1 MYTEEWLAADSS
13 GLDRRKRRR
22 DIILLFSSFGTSVP
36 HRSANMS
43 GAKQRLPL
51 KEKFELMPETLGGQ
65 FRKDFP
71 PYLDGLVK
79 SFPHRYVTTPEYAK
93 NAEDIYNLSPRPDDV
108 YISTFP
114 KCGKDDDDLI
124 TKLCDV
130 SFLLLSTRYLRMLL
144 YQLKNGNCNVRDD
157 VGAGISVDG
166 RQQL

>member
-1 MYTEEWLAADSS
+1 
-13 GLDRRKRRR
+13 
-22 DIILLFSSFGTSVP
+22 
-36 HRSANMS
+36 MS
-43 GAKQRLPL
+43 GAKQRLQL

-144 YQLKNGNCNVRDD
+144 YRLKNGNCYIIRDD